1 MVRSFAASG
10 DMIVVASKG
19 DLAPRCHKRRAE
31 APLHYQAVK
40 LVESWSITPFLPDS
54 LYRNGL

>member
-1 MVRSFAASG
+1 MARSFAASG

-40 LVESWSITPFLPDS
+40 LVES
-54 LYRNGL
+54 